1 MDANMIG
8 AYGPW
13 ASELAGPGPARLSFR
28 QPRFQAGAIDAWREQ
43 ARERLRACLLQPAV
57 ERRSQSPGSA

>member
-13 ASELAGPGPARLSFR
+13 AAGLSGEGPARLSFR
-28 QPRFQAGAIDAWREQ
+28 QPRFQAAAIDEWRQE
-43 ARERLRACLLQPAV
+43 ARERPVGDGNDLTGLITWP
-57 ERRSQSPGSA
+57 